1 MSRQG
6 ENPFLSE
13 WILKVLARETQ
24 QIESIVPLRLH
35 QMVKGLFEM
44 QALIGWENL
53 EKERVARCIVHLEEW
68 WEGYHRVGKGR
79 LGKPTGKNWH
89 SP

>member
-1 MSRQG
+1 
-6 ENPFLSE
+6 
-13 WILKVLARETQ
+13 
-24 QIESIVPLRLH
+24 
-35 QMVKGLFEM
+35 MVKGLFEM

-79 LGKPTGKNWH
+79 LGKPTGRNWH